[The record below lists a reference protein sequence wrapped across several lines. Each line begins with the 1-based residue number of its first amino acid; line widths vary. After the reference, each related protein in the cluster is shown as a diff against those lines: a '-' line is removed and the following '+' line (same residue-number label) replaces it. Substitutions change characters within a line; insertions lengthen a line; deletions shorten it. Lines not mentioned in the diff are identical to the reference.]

1 MSKEEAQMSVILL
14 ADDSAFMRN
23 WLKQIIQQHGSHEFV
38 EAKDGQEAVTVFQAV
53 RPDMVIMDM
62 VMPVKNGLET
72 LSEIMSF
79 DSTAKVIICS
89 SLGTQSNVMDAIQ
102 SGAKDFIVKPYFK
115 NLGEIIDKHLGTA
128 TTSTE

>member
-1 MSKEEAQMSVILL
+1 MSVILL

-23 WLKQIIQQHGSHEFV
+23 WLKQIIQQHGPHEFV

-53 RPDMVIMDM
+53 HPDMVIMDM

-72 LSEIMSF
+72 LSEIMSV

-89 SLGTQSNVMDAIQ
+89 SLGTESNVMDAIQ
-102 SGAKDFIVKPYFK
+102 AGAKDFVVKPYFK
-115 NLGEIIDKHLGTA
+115 NLGDIVAKHLN
-128 TTSTE
+128 